1 MELGEMTKHFLSQ
14 RKPSTARTYRTAFQK
29 FSEFYQEPVDAFI
42 LRVDEDNRKPLNER
56 KIPYADP
63 ILTSFKDK
71 LLTEDYAAKSV
82 RTYLGALQ
90 GLAKKNHVPL
100 SLEGVGLPPD
110 QEEVETIAWTS
121 ADNVAKFLG
130 LFKVQVYQLLGIIM
144 FQSGLSIGDTLGLRY
159 GVISEELE
167 KGVCPLCLDFHRKGR
182 SKTGVKFV
190 TFCGEWTVSNLLAYL
205 NGKKLGPEERLFNTC
220 KENVESYFRSRAK
233 EFLGSWN
240 GRNNPASPHSLRHG
254 FRSIV
259 HESKLVRKEDLE
271 FFMGHGKRNKI
282 ETTYT
287 DLNVESWR
295 QLYAPALKV
304 LEPSFILEKQSQK

>member
-1 MELGEMTKHFLSQ
+1 MELGEMTEYFLSQ
-14 RKPSTARTYRTAFQK
+14 RKLSTARTYRTAFQK
-29 FSEFYQEPVDAFI
+29 FSEYYQGTVDAFI
-42 LRVDEDNRKPLNER
+42 VAVNTDNGKPLEQR
-56 KIPYADP
+56 KVPYADP
-63 ILTSFKDK
+63 ILTRFKDK
-71 LLTEDYAAKSV
+71 LLTEGYAAKSV
-82 RTYLGALQ
+82 RTYLGSLQ
-90 GLAKKNHVPL
+90 GLAKKNRVLL
-100 SLEGVGLPPD
+100 SLEGIGLPRD
-110 QEEVETIAWTS
+110 EEEVETIAWTS

-130 LFKVQVYQLLGIIM
+130 LFKVKVYEVVGILM
-144 FQSGLSIGDTLGLRY
+144 FQSGLSIGDALGLRY

-190 TFCGEWTVSNLLAYL
+190 SFIGKWGISNLLAYL
-205 NGKKLGPEERLFNTC
+205 NGKKPGPEERLFNTC
-220 KENVESYFRSRAK
+220 KESVESYFRSRAQ
-233 EFLGSWN
+233 EFLGSWT
-240 GRNNPASPHSLRHG
+240 GRNNPASPHSLRHA

-282 ETTYT
+282 ETDYT

-295 QLYAPALKV
+295 KLYAPALQV